1 MCVVRSETEC
11 QLTRQEISELL
22 DEDTRTWLIDSSA
35 LKGLAEDLGVVI
47 DCTRENDI
55 ILLSVEDEIRVPD
68 RVVVPWNLT
77 LSSYVPSTDLV
88 DGIFPKANQK
98 VRFRCPSNGGVFHI
112 T

>member
-1 MCVVRSETEC
+1 MCVVRTDAEC

-22 DEDTRTWLIDSSA
+22 DEGTRTWLINSSA
-35 LKGLAEDLGVVI
+35 LEGLAEDLGVVI
-47 DCTRENDI
+47 NCTREKDI

-77 LSSYVPSTDLV
+77 LSSYVPATDLV
-88 DGIFPKANQK
+88 DGIFPKADQK
-98 VRFRCPSNGGVFHI
+98 ARFRCPPNSGVFHI